1 MDGGRR
7 TAGYGCISGKGSGVK
22 GVHGGMGAS
31 TRGVHLIEN
40 KAAAALKVKPKTDG
54 NEKLTIIAS
63 T

>member
-1 MDGGRR
+1 MARGG
-7 TAGYGCISGKGSGVK
+7 GVK
-22 GVHGGMGAS
+22 GLQGEWGGAS